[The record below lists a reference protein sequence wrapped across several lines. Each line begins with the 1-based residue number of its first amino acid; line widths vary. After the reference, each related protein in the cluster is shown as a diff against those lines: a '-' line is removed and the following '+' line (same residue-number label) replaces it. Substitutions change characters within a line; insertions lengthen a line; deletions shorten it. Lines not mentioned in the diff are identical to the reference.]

1 MSSIDEIRNTRIKKL
16 ELLKQKGINPYPAES
31 KREITLKEAFDFFD
45 KLEKSKKEKWISG
58 RLMSIRGQGGI
69 IFITLNDGTGNFQGL
84 LKKDIL
90 SDEKFNFFNEAVDI
104 GDFIEVHGSFFTTKR
119 GEKTIEVKDWI
130 MLSKSLRPLPEKWH
144 GLQDV
149 EERFRKRYLDILM
162 NPELKELF
170 EKKMKFWD
178 VTRNFL
184 KENGFLEVETPV
196 LEVTTGGADAKPF
209 ATHHNSLEVDVY
221 LRISMGELWQK
232 KLMVAGIPKTFEI
245 GRQFRNEGMDAE
257 HLQDYVQM
265 EFYWAYANYEDG
277 MKLVE
282 EMYKYI
288 AQETFG
294 TLKFKIRG
302 FDVDLGQTW
311 VKYDYVETIKKFT
324 GVNVLEADENEI
336 RNKLD
341 LIPKEYVLVT
351 LHRPTNVDE
360 PERLDEFLRIF
371 KHLSQFRKIIFPVHP
386 RTRKNLKYFSL
397 EKKVEEISELVLL
410 EPLGYIDFLS
420 LMLDADFILT
430 DSGGIQEESTYLKI
444 PCLTLR
450 TTTER
455 PVTIE
460 LGTNILV
467 QPEENIILNAINY
480 IIDKPR
486 KVGTVPELWDGK
498 AAGRIA
504 EIIADILS

>member
-1 MSSIDEIRNTRIKKL
+1 MTKKKIISVVGARPNFMKVAPLHRAFQKYNDSIEHLIVHTGQHYDFSMSDAFFKDL
-16 ELLKQKGINPYPAES
+16 EMPQPSYFLGVGSGTHAEQTA
-31 KREITLKEAFDFFD
+31 KIMVEF
-45 KLEKSKKEKWISG
+45 EKVCK
-58 RLMSIRGQGGI
+58 
-69 IFITLNDGTGNFQGL
+69 
-84 LKKDIL
+84 
-90 SDEKFNFFNEAVDI
+90 
-104 GDFIEVHGSFFTTKR
+104 
-119 GEKTIEVKDWI
+119 
-130 MLSKSLRPLPEKWH
+130 
-144 GLQDV
+144 
-149 EERFRKRYLDILM
+149 
-162 NPELKELF
+162 ELKPDLVIVVG
-170 EKKMKFWD
+170 D
-178 VTRNFL
+178 VNSTIACSITAVKIGIKVAHIEAGLRSFDRTMPEEINRIVTDSICNYCFVTEQSGVDNL
-184 KENGFLEVETPV
+184 IKEGFNKNRIFFVGNTMIDSLIYDLDKAV
-196 LEVTTGGADAKPF
+196 
-209 ATHHNSLEVDVY
+209 NSD
-221 LRISMGELWQK
+221 
-232 KLMVAGIPKTFEI
+232 
-245 GRQFRNEGMDAE
+245 
-257 HLQDYVQM
+257 
-265 EFYWAYANYEDG
+265 
-277 MKLVE
+277 
-282 EMYKYI
+282 
-288 AQETFG
+288 
-294 TLKFKIRG
+294 
-302 FDVDLGQTW
+302 
-311 VKYDYVETIKKFT
+311 
-324 GVNVLEADENEI
+324 I

-467 QPEENIILNAINY
+467 QPDENIILNAINY